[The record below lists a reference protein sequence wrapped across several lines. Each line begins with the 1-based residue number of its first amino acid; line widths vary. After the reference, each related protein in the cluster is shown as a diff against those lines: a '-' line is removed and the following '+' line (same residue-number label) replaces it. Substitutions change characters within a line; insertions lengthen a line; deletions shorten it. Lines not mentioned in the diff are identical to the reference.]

1 MGDGNW
7 GTVCNFGWTIESA
20 ALACQQM
27 GWVLNPEDWLLLP
40 NEIPQVKILKNIM
53 YKKNY
58 LNSESRS
65 GHISTVIFNIF
76 RLEWIALY

>member
-27 GWVLNPEDWLLLP
+27 GWVLNPEDWLLQP
-40 NEIPQVKILKNIM
+40 NEIPKVDNQKNLHFVVQNYKIIIRHL
-53 YKKNY
+53 
-58 LNSESRS
+58 
-65 GHISTVIFNIF
+65 TFD
-76 RLEWIALY
+76 

>member
-27 GWVLNPEDWLLLP
+27 GWVLNPEDWLLQP
-40 NEIPQVKILKNIM
+40 NEIPKVNS
-53 YKKNY
+53 
-58 LNSESRS
+58 LNNM
-65 GHISTVIFNIF
+65 HIVFQNFKFTK
-76 RLEWIALY
+76 

>member
-27 GWVLNPEDWLLLP
+27 GWVLNPEDWLLQP
-40 NEIPQVKILKNIM
+40 NEIPKVSFKDKILVN
-53 YKKNY
+53 
-58 LNSESRS
+58 
-65 GHISTVIFNIF
+65 V
-76 RLEWIALY
+76 